1 MPIDNNFKDLP
12 TGMFPRQ
19 KLKSSKKNEDWW
31 KACVNAIIKISSDSK
46 QPGRSSRKD
55 KLENYDL
62 MNSKI
67 KQENFLHLT
76 DRYGLSDKENN
87 MPVQM
92 FNIVRSKVERL
103 KGEEMQRRFGFQVV
117 GVDGEVVQIRT
128 DERKKVIRE
137 YLQQQLQAA
146 LGEPQVDQQGNP
158 IPQPELERVIKDFD
172 KNWEDIREKWVNKI
186 LHYLKRRESLE
197 LKFNEGWEHALIGS
211 EEIYRIGILKGEP
224 HVRVANPINIWF
236 DVVPHMN
243 KVQDSEKLV
252 ERRIMSKSEILD
264 EFGDLF
270 SEKELNLI
278 DSDDYNDLLNSVKF
292 PNRSSGLFSMG
303 RPQGDVGYEL
313 EAILNEGWNDDPY
326 INEATFKRGQFA
338 VYSCVWKSWKKIGW
352 LTYIDENGESQS
364 QQVDDTFK
372 LEEEQEAAGWSVEW
386 SWIIE
391 VWEGHKIPGL
401 NLYFGGQAVENQVD
415 GELPYVGRIYNG
427 TNTEPVSLV
436 GLIKDYQH
444 IHSMTWHKIKE
455 EIAKAKGKKLKMDVA
470 QIPKSQGMDIDTI
483 LHYFD
488 KMDVMFY
495 NSMEE
500 GREGDPSSVARANQ
514 SDSFDMGISSTFTAL
529 MSVLKEIEYGV
540 DSITGISK
548 QREGDIAAS
557 ETATNAGR
565 AIVQSTYIT
574 ESLFYTHNQCKIEVL
589 THLVEVAQ
597 MAYKN
602 GKSGQFIM
610 DDGIRAILDID
621 GDLLNDSKFKLFI
634 TGSPADSQ
642 VLESIKGLA
651 QIAIQSDKA
660 NLSELI
666 KLYKATSIAEA
677 ETEIIAGEQDKIAR
691 DQAAQENANN
701 MEIQREQIISQRQ
714 KEAEDRED
722 ARAALERENRLNIAR
737 ISQLGL
743 NDTNNNS
750 VPDIL
755 EVENLKFKNSQ
766 HDKEMVLEREKLAQ
780 AKLIS
785 DRDAKLKEKE
795 IAVKKIAANK
805 KPSSKK

>member
-1 MPIDNNFKDLP
+1 MSIFNSFDDLP
-12 TGMFPRQ
+12 DGIIPRQ

-31 KACVNAIIKISSDSK
+31 KSCVNGIIKLSSDTN
-46 QPGRSSRKD
+46 QVGRSSRKD

-67 KQENFLHLT
+67 KQENFLSIT
-76 DRYGLSDKENN
+76 DRYGNKENSA

-117 GVDGEVVQIRT
+117 GIDGEVVQIRT
-128 DERKKVIRE
+128 DERKKLIRE

-146 LGEPQVDQQGNP
+146 IGQPQVDQQGNP

-197 LKFNEGWEHALIGS
+197 LKFNEGWEHALVGS

-224 HVRVANPINIWF
+224 HVRVVNPINVWF
-236 DVVPHMN
+236 EITPHMN
-243 KVQDSEKLV
+243 KIQDAEYLV

-264 EFGDLF
+264 EFEEYL
-270 SEKELNLI
+270 SEKELSLI
-278 DSDDYNDLLNSVKF
+278 DSDDYNSLLNTIKF
-292 PNRSSGLFSMG
+292 PNKNAGLFSAG
-303 RPQGDVGYEL
+303 RPQGDTGYEL
-313 EAILNEGWNDDPY
+313 EAILNSGWEDDPY
-326 INEATFKRGQFA
+326 INSYTFKRGQFA

-352 LTYIDENGESQS
+352 LTYTDENGEEQTT
-364 QQVDDTFK
+364 QVDDTFK
-372 LEEEQEAAGWSVEW
+372 LEDDFEQYLNGSVEW

-391 VWEGHKIPGL
+391 TWEGHKIPGL
-401 NLYFGGQAVENQVD
+401 NLYFGGQPIENQVD

-427 TNTEPVSLV
+427 TNTQPVSLV

-444 IHSMTWHKIKE
+444 IHSMVWHKIKE
-455 EIAKAKGKKLKMDVA
+455 EVAKAKGKKVKMDVA
-470 QIPKSQGMDIDTI
+470 QIPKSQGMTIDTI

-488 KMDVMFY
+488 KVDVMFY

-500 GREGDPSSVARANQ
+500 GREGDPNSVARANQ

-529 MSVLKEIEYGV
+529 MQVLKEIEYGV

-634 TGSPADSQ
+634 SGSPADTQ

-666 KLYKATSIAEA
+666 KLYKATSISEA

-691 DQAAQENANN
+691 DQAAAENQNN
-701 MEIQREQIISQRQ
+701 TILQQQAMVNQAAKDTRDWESVQ
-714 KEAEDRED
+714 KQLD
-722 ARAALERENRLNIAR
+722 RENRLQVAQTA
-737 ISQLGL
+737 QLGL
-743 NDTNNNS
+743 SDLDNDGTA
-750 VPDIL
+750 DIFEL
-755 EVENLKFKNSQ
+755 SKIQQKDAQEKRKIDF
-766 HDKEMVLEREKLAQ
+766 EREKLAQ
-780 AKLIS
+780 EKIIS